1 MHSDWEFICHFRGPV
16 VFQEAHERRRGEMR
30 PLKWNDMP
38 ETTMNH
44 SGRGIVRLCKRERD
58 EKDGQVEAAVEA
70 TAVLSD
76 RSKSPGTLHSLF
88 HHSIL
93 PLPPP

>member
-1 MHSDWEFICHFRGPV
+1 
-16 VFQEAHERRRGEMR
+16 MR